1 MSNALHVTAPEGQP
15 SLEFVREVDAPVEA
29 VFAAHRDPDLLARW
43 LGPHGYEMVVTE
55 YDYRSGG
62 RYRYVHRGPTGDEFA
77 FHGCFHTVRDGD
89 LAVQTFEFEGAP
101 DHVSLD
107 TMRFEPLEGGR
118 TRLRGLSVFQSVAAR
133 DAMVAS
139 GMERGMRE
147 GYERL
152 DDLLAPATARE
163 A

>member
-1 MSNALHVTAPEGQP
+1 MSNALHVTAPQGQP
-15 SLEFVREVDAPVEA
+15 SLAFVREVDAPVAA

-55 YDYRSGG
+55 YDFRSGG
-62 RYRYVHRGPTGDEFA
+62 RWRYVHRNPAGDEFG
-77 FHGCFHTVRDGD
+77 FHGCFHTVRDD
-89 LAVQTFEFEGAP
+89 ELAVQTFEFEVAP

-107 TMRFEPLEGGR
+107 TVRFEPLEGGR
-118 TRLRGLSVFQSVAAR
+118 TRLRGSSVFQSVEAR

-152 DDLLAPATARE
+152 DVVLTAPGA
-163 A
+163 